1 MFTHRIVTLHKPFL
15 FFCFLLFF
23 FRLSAQIF
31 PAKNYPK
38 GYFIYPVQAKIG
50 LAANFGELRPN
61 HYHMG
66 LDCKTDQKQNVNV
79 LASAD
84 GYIAHVKIEPTG
96 FGRAIYINHPN
107 GLTTL
112 YGHLNDFFPELEK
125 YVKEQQYKLQ
135 SWQVFLDI
143 PANLFPV
150 KQGRFIA
157 FSGNTGGSQ
166 GPHLHFEIR
175 NTKTDNVLNP
185 SLFGLPIPDDVPPTL
200 IRLAVYDRCISTY
213 SQTPKLY
220 PLKKVNASLP
230 ARMTRSDRNDAV
242 GQGKYVPASAVI
254 IANTDKV
261 SFGLSAVDRY
271 TGSAN
276 PNGIY
281 EAVIYNDGV
290 AVSGFQLD
298 NISYD
303 ETRYLNAHIDYKL
316 RAGGGPFVE
325 HLSRLPGYPEGVYK
339 DFENDG
345 IINLEND
352 SAHQIKVEVKDAY
365 GNISV
370 LQFAVKR
377 GQINETKYKQDLSEQ
392 KFSPGFVNVF
402 EREDIQ
408 VILGEND
415 LYDSIN
421 FVYTKKASINP
432 HAVSPSYSVHT
443 ALVPVHS
450 YFTIRLKPDRD
461 LQGMNDKV
469 VLQRTWSAKM
479 DVVKPVK
486 DGEWFTGK
494 FREFGNFQ
502 LVVDNVPPVISAIGI
517 RENADLSRSSQII
530 FIITDNM
537 KVIKNF
543 HAELDG
549 KWLRFTNDKGKS
561 FIYKFD
567 EMCPPGN
574 HELKVSV
581 DDEAGNKTEK
591 VFHFVR

>member
-1 MFTHRIVTLHKPFL
+1 MFTHRFVTLHKPFL
-15 FFCFLLFF
+15 FFGFLFF
-23 FRLSAQIF
+23 FPQLSAQVF

-38 GYFIYPVQAKIG
+38 GYFIYPVQAKPG

-66 LDCKTDQKQNVNV
+66 LDCKTDQRQNVNV
-79 LASAD
+79 LAAAD
-84 GYIAHVKIEPTG
+84 GYVAHIRIEPGG
-96 FGRAIYINHPN
+96 FGRAIYIDHPN

-112 YGHLNDFFPELEK
+112 YGHLNDFFPALEK
-125 YVKEQQYKLQ
+125 YVKEQQYRLQ

-150 KQGRFIA
+150 KKGQFIA

-166 GPHLHFEIR
+166 GPHTHFEIR
-175 NTKTDNVLNP
+175 NTKTDKVFNP
-185 SLFGLPIPDDVPPTL
+185 SFFGFPIPDNVPPRL
-200 IRLAVYDRCISTY
+200 IRLAVYDRYLSTY

-220 PLKKVNASLP
+220 TLKKLNE
-230 ARMTRSDRNDAV
+230 
-242 GQGKYVPASAVI
+242 KYVTPSPLI

-261 SFGLSAVDRY
+261 SFGISAVDSY
-271 TGSAN
+271 NGSAN

-303 ETRYLNAHIDYKL
+303 ETRYVNAHIDYKL

-325 HLSRLPGYPEGVYK
+325 HLSRLPGYPEGIYK
-339 DFENDG
+339 DFESDG
-345 IINLEND
+345 VINLEDD
-352 SAHQIKVEVKDAY
+352 SAHQIKIEVKDAY
-365 GNISV
+365 GNLSV
-370 LQFAVKR
+370 LQFSLKR
-377 GQINETKYKQDLSEQ
+377 GPINESKYKQDYSEQ

-421 FVYTKKASINP
+421 FIYTKKASANP
-432 HAVSPSYSVHT
+432 RGVSALYSVHT
-443 ALVPVHS
+443 ALVPVHG
-450 YFTIRLKPDRD
+450 YYTVRLKVDGS
-461 LQGMNDKV
+461 LQNIAEDKIV
-469 VLQRTWSAKM
+469 MQRTWGTKS
-479 DVVKPVK
+479 DVVKPQR

-502 LVVDNVPPVISAIGI
+502 LVVDDSPPLISPIGI
-517 RENADLSRSSQII
+517 REGANLSRSSQII
-530 FIITDNM
+530 FTVTDNL
-537 KVIKNF
+537 KELKNF

-549 KWLRFTNDKGKS
+549 KWLRFTNDKGRS

-567 EMCPPGN
+567 EMCPAGN

-581 DDEAGNKTEK
+581 EDEAGNKTEK
-591 VFHFVR
+591 IFNFTR